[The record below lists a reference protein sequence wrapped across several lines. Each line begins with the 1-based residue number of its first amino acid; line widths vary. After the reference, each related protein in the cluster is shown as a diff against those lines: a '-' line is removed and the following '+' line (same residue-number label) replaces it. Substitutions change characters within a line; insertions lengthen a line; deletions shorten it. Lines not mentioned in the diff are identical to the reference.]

1 MENGIKSL
9 DITYRCNICSRET
22 TNSMDDA
29 VAHMLNHGASALVP
43 TRLLITGQ
51 KDVKPIT
58 TNTTIAPVDVQTQ
71 QAAAKEVSI
80 AQSDRSAQVPG
91 APIAQVQKVPSPIL
105 S

>member
-43 TRLLITGQ
+43 TRLLVTGQ
-51 KDVKPIT
+51 KDIKPIT
-58 TNTTIAPVDVQTQ
+58 ANTIAPVGVQTQ

-91 APIAQVQKVPSPIL
+91 TPIAQVQKVPSPIL